1 MRIAIACSSLCC
13 SRGGSERVATNL
25 AGEMAARGHAVLLLS
40 TFGPKNEADPV
51 YSLPPGVRHLTI
63 DNRGEHAQIRRLR
76 DFLVA
81 DGIDVF
87 LSMQSD
93 GAHLLWS
100 MCCMGTGIPFICS
113 ERVDPI
119 VYTENYAWSKAG
131 RHAVLAG
138 ADYIHELLP
147 TYIDTVPEYYR
158 DKIRII
164 PNAAPPKSLAADP
177 VGGEQKKILYL
188 ARLCNQKRPLLL
200 LDAFK
205 LVAARHPDWN
215 LEVWGHGPL
224 EKKLVK
230 AIAASGLSDRINW
243 RGICTDADKA
253 YSEAQIYCLPSY
265 FEGFPNTVLEA
276 MNAGLPVAGFDCC
289 KGVQGVVRDGETGL
303 LAKED
308 NAQSLAHAL
317 DKLMGNADLR
327 SSMGTAGKKA
337 VLDYESRRIFD
348 QWEAFF
354 AEAAPKKG
362 RTLMDG
368 MREEP
373 FASRATL
380 SAAARREYLYRN
392 FGEPMPYSFAWFIER
407 GKNLLKNITKNIHDM
422 LFKDR
427 HY

>member
-40 TFGPKNEADPV
+40 TFGPQKEADPV
-51 YSLPPGVRHLTI
+51 YSLPAGVRHLTI
-63 DNRGEHAQIRRLR
+63 DHRGEHARIRRMR
-76 DFLVA
+76 EFLVA
-81 DGIDVF
+81 DGTDAF

-93 GAHLLWS
+93 GAHLLWA

-119 VYTENYAWSKAG
+119 IYTENYAWNKAG
-131 RHAVLAG
+131 RYAVLAG

-147 TYIDTVPEYYR
+147 TYIDTVPEYFR
-158 DKIRII
+158 HKTRVI
-164 PNAAPPKSLAADP
+164 PNAAPAKRLVANP
-177 VGGEQKKILYL
+177 VGGEHKKLLYL

-200 LDAFK
+200 FDAFK
-205 LVAARHPDWN
+205 LVASKHPDWN
-215 LEVWGHGPL
+215 LEIWGHGPL
-224 EKKLVK
+224 EKKLER
-230 AIAASGLSDRINW
+230 AIAASGLSARVNW
-243 RGICTDADKA
+243 RGICADADKA
-253 YSEAQIYCLPSY
+253 YSEAQIYCLSSY

-276 MNAGLPVAGFDCC
+276 MNASLPVVGFECC
-289 KGVQGVVRDGETGL
+289 KGVQGIVRDGETGL

-308 NAQSLAHAL
+308 TAQSLANAL

-327 SSMGTAGKKA
+327 NSMGNAAKLAVQDYAAGK
-337 VLDYESRRIFD
+337 IFD

-354 AEAAPKKG
+354 AEAAQKKG
-362 RTLMDG
+362 RTIMDG

-373 FASRATL
+373 FASCATL

-392 FGEPMPYSFAWFIER
+392 FGETMPYSFAWFRER
-407 GKNLLKNITKNIHDM
+407 GMNLARNFTKSIRNKIM
-422 LFKDR
+422 GVFSS
-427 HY
+427 